1 MKKIIA
7 FKMNNETYDF
17 LKWVT
22 TIVLPAI
29 AAFYKLMAATWGLPF
44 ADQVPETIMGIV
56 TLLGSCLMYSS
67 SKYKKEQAQ

>member
-17 LKWVT
+17 LKWLT

-29 AAFYKLMAATWGLPF
+29 AAFYKTLAPIWNLPYEE
-44 ADQVPETIMGIV
+44 QIPVTIMALV
-56 TLLGSCLMYSS
+56 TLLGSCLAYSS
-67 SKYKKEQAQ
+67 SKYKKEQEQ

>member
-1 MKKIIA
+1 MKKIIVL
-7 FKMNNETYDF
+7 KMNNETYDF
-17 LKWVT
+17 LKFIT

-29 AAFYKLMAATWGLPF
+29 ATFYKLMSATWGLPF
-44 ADQVPETIMGIV
+44 AEQIPETIMGIV